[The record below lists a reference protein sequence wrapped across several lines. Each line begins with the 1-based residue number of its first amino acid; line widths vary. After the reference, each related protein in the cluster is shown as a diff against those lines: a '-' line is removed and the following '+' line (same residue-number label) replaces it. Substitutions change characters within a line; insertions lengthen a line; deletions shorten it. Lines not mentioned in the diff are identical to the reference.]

1 MKKQNNTTWLCIV
14 CSRLFPG
21 SVALFPG
28 SWAQGPGVRLGH
40 GGQRSGAEQDTA
52 PAPRAWRASSN
63 TDQKTSNH
71 RTLSRGHS
79 RPLPAPITSPN
90 LLMRGL
96 PAPGAWLLGNQ
107 CSRAGG
113 KNAGLG
119 PRRLGSGPGFPGL
132 GGLRYKT
139 RNGLGLSFL
148 RTSQVGSQPPRE
160 QQEGKTLAVLNKT
173 TPYRF
178 ILFF

>member
-1 MKKQNNTTWLCIV
+1 MAVHCLFTTVSWI
-14 CSRLFPG
+14 SRAVPRQLG
-21 SVALFPG
+21 SRPWGEARPWG
-28 SWAQGPGVRLGH
+28 TEEWCRTGH
-40 GGQRSGAEQDTA
+40 A

-90 LLMRGL
+90 LLMRCL

-173 TPYRF
+173 TPYCF